1 MPGFASL
8 SIASALK
15 VASLNLC
22 TDEYLLLLARP
33 HEIASVTRLAQDP
46 AESPLW
52 RQARAFPA
60 NRGSVEQ
67 VIGARPT
74 LLLTMGGSGRSSSY
88 LARRMGVRT
97 IDLPYASSIVDV
109 ATNMRRVA
117 AALGDA
123 RRADPW
129 LARLAALQRGALG
142 RHRDAIFVS
151 GGGNSLSPGSPATQ
165 WMALAGLK
173 QRRLTGGKA
182 DLETLLVAPP
192 SVLLRSDY
200 RRGQMSQGMRWFD
213 HPIVKRLEQR
223 TITTDGRA
231 WTCGGPLM
239 VSEIERLRGRVAKGS
254 AHPSIPSQKWEGRKI
269 R

>member
-1 MPGFASL
+1 MSGFASL

-15 VASLNLC
+15 IASLNLC

-33 HEIASVTRLAQDP
+33 DEIASVTRLAQDP

-67 VIGARPT
+67 VIATRPT
-74 LLLTMGGSGRSSSY
+74 LLLTMGGSGRSSGQ
-88 LARRMGVRT
+88 LARRMGLRT
-97 IDLPYASSIVDV
+97 IDLPYATSIADV
-109 ATNMRRVA
+109 AGNMRRVA
-117 AALGDA
+117 VAMGDR

-129 LARLAALQRGALG
+129 LKRLAVLQSGAIPG
-142 RHRDAIFVS
+142 QRDAIYLS
-151 GGGNSLSPGSPATQ
+151 GGGNSLSAGSTGAA
-165 WMALAGLK
+165 WLALAGLR
-173 QRRLTGGKA
+173 QRALPGGRA
-182 DLETLLVAPP
+182 TLETLLVAPP
-192 SVLLRSDY
+192 TVVVRSDY

-223 TITTDGRA
+223 SVTTDGRA

-239 VSEIERLRGRVAKGS
+239 VSEIERL
-254 AHPSIPSQKWEGRKI
+254 WRKL